1 MTGWPTAQALLFAMS
16 VLAIIAAIRARFH
29 PFFVF
34 TVVATAFG
42 LLAGLSV
49 GPIGKAFGSGFSDAL
64 YSPGLVIVAMALVA
78 GIAERTVP
86 ADNLAAVTS
95 QLWPHG
101 GWVQAAVG
109 LIAGIGA
116 SSAAALALL
125 TPLLPSADTK
135 PSRERDV
142 TCLTL
147 AISAGHGLIYLS
159 PVPVASAA
167 ILGAG
172 WQPVVLF
179 GVPVALISAAIG
191 IGWARLVTAPH
202 VSIQPTISDQSS
214 VKAKPDGK
222 AAALLLAACFIPLL
236 MLMTQ
241 SIGDMP
247 SEPLG
252 GGTSR
257 ELVLGIGRPL
267 ALFLISVGI
276 VIVGSWRVSLKC
288 LRDPEWIG
296 RTLGNTAGIILIVGA
311 AGGLQRLCQQTG
323 MSELLGERL
332 SGWHV
337 TGAAGVLVPFL
348 VATVIKTLQGSSL
361 VAAITT
367 AGMMQPLLLSLGLGS
382 ENGTALAALAV
393 GVGAM
398 TGSHVNDDF
407 FWLASHVAEESPL
420 RTLGTFSLGTLLQ
433 GFTAAAVLLLFAV
446 HWA

>member
-95 QLWPHG
+95 RLWPHG

-116 SSAAALALL
+116 SPAAALALL

-191 IGWARLVTAPH
+191 IGWARLLTAPH

-252 GGTSR
+252 GGTSWN
-257 ELVLGIGRPL
+257 LSSASAGR
-267 ALFLISVGI
+267 
-276 VIVGSWRVSLKC
+276 WRC
-288 LRDPEWIG
+288 
-296 RTLGNTAGIILIVGA
+296 
-311 AGGLQRLCQQTG
+311 
-323 MSELLGERL
+323 
-332 SGWHV
+332 
-337 TGAAGVLVPFL
+337 F
-348 VATVIKTLQGSSL
+348 
-361 VAAITT
+361 
-367 AGMMQPLLLSLGLGS
+367 
-382 ENGTALAALAV
+382 
-393 GVGAM
+393 
-398 TGSHVNDDF
+398 
-407 FWLASHVAEESPL
+407 
-420 RTLGTFSLGTLLQ
+420 
-433 GFTAAAVLLLFAV
+433 
-446 HWA
+446 